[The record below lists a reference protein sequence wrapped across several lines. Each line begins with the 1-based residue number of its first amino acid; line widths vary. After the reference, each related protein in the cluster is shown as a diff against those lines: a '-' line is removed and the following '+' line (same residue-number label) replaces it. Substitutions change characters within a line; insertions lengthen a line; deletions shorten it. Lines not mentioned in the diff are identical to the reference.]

1 MYPPLIFISLLLL
14 SGCNLTKPDKPA
26 NCVEL
31 MREAARA
38 GCQIGVVVQDDYME
52 KCAVACK

>member
-1 MYPPLIFISLLLL
+1 MKPLIITLFLL

-38 GCQIGVVVQDDYME
+38 GCQIGGVVQDAYLE